1 LDAARIEVEL
11 NQANLMSQFEV
22 RRIRGTFTDMISSAE
37 TEEDVS
43 AAINGISEQINNLT
57 ETLNEKLDEAIE
69 VGLSNDAL
77 ADRIGEAK
85 EYANWIREQVSIAF
99 ADSYGE
105 AEIMATSKQTTI
117 IFANR
122 IVEYAAGFEDATDK
136 DHVD

>member
-1 LDAARIEVEL
+1 
-11 NQANLMSQFEV
+11 
-22 RRIRGTFTDMISSAE
+22 MISSAE